1 VVARQRGDL
10 GVEALEAQVE
20 AQRRG
25 VLEEEGADLAH
36 EVGRGGGDDVDV
48 GGHGGEGD
56 DATREAVAQRR
67 ALW

>member
-36 EVGRGGGDDVDV
+36 EVGRRGGDDVDV
-48 GGHGGEGD
+48 GGHGTRNDG
-56 DATREAVAQRR
+56 TREAVAQRR